1 MGLTPGPSFL
11 DKLTNT
17 IHVEYVLKVIGLIIL
32 VIAFFN
38 AWRHITLLEKVGFLI
53 GPIAWYVG
61 SKFDKIY
68 R

>member
-1 MGLTPGPSFL
+1 MGLTPTPSFF
-11 DKLTNT
+11 DKLSNT
-17 IHVEYVLKVIGLIIL
+17 IHIEYVLKVIGLIIL

-38 AWRHITLLEKVGFLI
+38 AWRHITFLEKTGFLA

>member
-1 MGLTPGPSFL
+1 MGLTPTPSFF

-32 VIAFFN
+32 VVAFFN